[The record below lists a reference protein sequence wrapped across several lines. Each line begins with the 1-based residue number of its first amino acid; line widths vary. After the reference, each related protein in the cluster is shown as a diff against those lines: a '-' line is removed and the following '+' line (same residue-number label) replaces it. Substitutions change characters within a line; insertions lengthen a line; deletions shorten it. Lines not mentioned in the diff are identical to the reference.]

1 MKILIFGLP
10 DSGKTT
16 LANKLATILDAE
28 RLNANEIREEHEDW
42 DFSPEGRLR
51 QARRMRDMADE
62 LVSQGFTV
70 IVDFV
75 CPTRKT
81 RKIFDADFSI
91 FLYSI
96 NESRF
101 EDTNQ
106 MFEKTTSEEVDWWD
120 NSHSINID
128 HVADT
133 IKQSDMY
140 CKFHHDL
147 QKWSSFGRPEC
158 WWQHNGSFAS
168 EIKNDEGKIV
178 DDDKWENDFLSRS
191 VITNETLNKN
201 KHIIFLGDS
210 FVFGHGLKREDDLA
224 NQFSNNINSDDYS
237 CFNLALPG
245 GNNTFSLL
253 RLRQWCNSYGK
264 KVDTVYVG
272 ISDIMRENYW
282 PTSEYVGWDDTVY
295 DIAEVCRPGR
305 TTSPFFYVPS
315 GTPMNNVFKYA
326 HKRFEQLVSKKDSMA
341 KLESFIVS
349 IIHMS
354 KTYGFNVFFFDT
366 FDLLSDKERYLIKN
380 FVSTH
385 KNVIWSDIGNRS
397 LHDSIMLDS
406 IYKIKNDGHWNTKGA
421 RKIAD
426 TLYKKSK
433 NWY

>member
-10 DSGKTT
+10 GSGKTT
-16 LANKLATILDAE
+16 LANNLALYLEAE
-28 RLNANEIREEHEDW
+28 RLNADEIRTTYNDW

-51 QARRMRDMADE
+51 QAKRMRDMADE
-62 LVSQGFTV
+62 LVSEGLTV

-75 CPTRKT
+75 CPTKET

-91 FLYSI
+91 FLNTI
-96 NESRF
+96 NESRY

-106 MFEKTTSEEVDWWD
+106 MFEKATGEEVDWWD
-120 NSHSINID
+120 NSHSID
-128 HVADT
+128 AEHLAEK
-133 IKQSDMY
+133 IKESDIY

-147 QKWSSFGRPEC
+147 QKWSSFARPEC
-158 WWQHNGSFAS
+158 WWQHNGFFAS
-168 EIKNDEGKIV
+168 DIKNDEGKVV
-178 DDDKWENDFLSRS
+178 DNDKWENDFLSRS

-245 GNNTFSLL
+245 ANNTFSLL
-253 RLRQWCNSYGK
+253 RFRQWCNSYGK

-282 PTSEYVGWDDTVY
+282 PTSDTVGWDDTVY
-295 DIAEVCRPGR
+295 DIAEVRRPGR
-305 TTSPFFYVPS
+305 STYPFFYVPS
-315 GTPMNNVFKYA
+315 GTPKQMDSIFKYA

-341 KLESFIVS
+341 KLESFIIS

-354 KTYGFNVFFFDT
+354 NTYGFNVFFFDT
-366 FDLLSDKERYLIKN
+366 FDLLSDKERNLLKN
-380 FVSTH
+380 FISIH
-385 KNVIWSDIGNRS
+385 KNVILGDFKDFKLN
-397 LHDSIMLDS
+397 DDV
-406 IYKIKNDGHWNTKGA
+406 YKIPNDGHWNTKGVNKVA
-421 RKIAD
+421 T